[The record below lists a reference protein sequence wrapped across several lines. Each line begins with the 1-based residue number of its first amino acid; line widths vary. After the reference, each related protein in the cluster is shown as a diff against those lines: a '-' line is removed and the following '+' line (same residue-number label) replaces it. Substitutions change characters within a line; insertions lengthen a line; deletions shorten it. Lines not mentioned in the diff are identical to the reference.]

1 MLLCCMLLCCMLL
14 CWRMG
19 EARRERSI
27 AACALVPAMGI
38 SCGRAH
44 AGMRTMDADM
54 DGAQAGCPWSRPR
67 VFYSSIYLGLRR
79 QGSSAPDDRWATAP
93 RVTGRCRARTGA
105 NCLAA
110 GSGLQLPCARAAAAW
125 LGAKMRSW
133 KAVVRVVVRSGGVSG
148 GGVRGSRVA
157 LSSLHCATATATTCV
172 RGGLGARAPAAA
184 DRPP

>member
-1 MLLCCMLLCCMLL
+1 MLLCCMLLCHVLCCMLL

-44 AGMRTMDADM
+44 AEMRTMDGDVDAGM
-54 DGAQAGCPWSRPR
+54 DAAG
-67 VFYSSIYLGLRR
+67 VRR
-79 QGSSAPDDRWATAP
+79 QGSSAPDDWWATAP
-93 RVTGRCRARTGA
+93 RVTGRGRARTGA

-133 KAVVRVVVRSGGVSG
+133 QAVMRVVGVVRSGGMQV
-148 GGVRGSRVA
+148 
-157 LSSLHCATATATTCV
+157 
-172 RGGLGARAPAAA
+172 
-184 DRPP
+184 